1 MPIDKFVE
9 IALTFKQRLQALH
22 FAQFRADEV
31 RKAASEFGDRRK
43 RKLRH
48 AGVAAVGRIR
58 AALRDEKLG
67 VFRNDDFVVF

>member
-22 FAQFRADEV
+22 FAQFRTDEV
-31 RKAASEFGDRRK
+31 RKAASEIGNRRK
-43 RKLRH
+43 SKIRH
-48 AGVAAVGRIR
+48 TRIAAVGRIR

-67 VFRNDDFVVF
+67 IFRDDDFVVF